1 MKNFDWR
8 ERLFESLSFPT
19 LILAPDMTIAGAS
32 KRFLQK
38 YGYSEKELVG
48 KKCYQILYQSAQ
60 SCPELSCPLID
71 VLTSKKRTST
81 IRKTTGTD
89 GAEMYQ
95 DRVCSPILNDRGDV
109 GYVMLSL
116 RDVTRTKLLE
126 MEIRKTNDFL
136 ENIIAS
142 SVAAIIVADTKG
154 VILLM
159 NESARK
165 LFGYTD
171 KMAVGKS
178 IAEYL
183 YTPGGARSVMKKLRS
198 PDYGGVGKLHSTKM
212 TIINSLGEKIP
223 VEMNASIIYQDG
235 KEIATMGI
243 YNDLRPKIEIEK
255 KLKEAER
262 IKLMQSNKMAS
273 LGHLAAGVAH
283 EINNPLSGILI
294 DTSLILEEL
303 DGESPI
309 REDLQNIIDDTNR
322 CKEIVKNLLAYSR
335 QTEFKKEIFNV
346 NGVIEQAFSFLREH
360 ALLQNIT
367 ISKEFSSSMLMS
379 EGDNN
384 QLIQIFTNMIIN
396 ATQAMNGKGNITIRT
411 SKDKPKGKIY
421 IEISDTGCGIPEE
434 NIPKIFDAF
443 FTTKEEGKGTGLGLS
458 TVKDIIEKHRGT
470 IKVKNTGP
478 EGTTFLMELPL
489 IKVTEDRLV

>member
-1 MKNFDWR
+1 MKRIDWGNKLFD
-8 ERLFESLSFPT
+8 SLSFPT
-19 LILAPDMTIAGAS
+19 LLLTPNMVVTAVNERYLD
-32 KRFLQK
+32 K
-38 YGYSEKELVG
+38 YGCRQEELIG
-48 KKCYQILYQSAQ
+48 K
-60 SCPELSCPLID
+60 SCNQ
-71 VLTSKKRTST
+71 VLCN
-81 IRKTTGTD
+81 TD
-89 GAEMYQ
+89 GPCPKPTCPIYEVLHEKKVASEILKITGSNGEDIYQ
-95 DRVCSPILNDRGDV
+95 DRVCSPILDEQGDV
-109 GYVMLSL
+109 SFVMVSL

-126 MEIRKTNDFL
+126 LELKKTNDFL

-142 SVAAIIVADTKG
+142 SVSAIVVADMKG

-159 NESARK
+159 NDSARK

-171 KMAVGKS
+171 QMAVGKS

-198 PDYGGVGKLHSTKM
+198 PDYGGVGRLHTTEM
-212 TIINSLGEKIP
+212 TIINSSGEEIP

-243 YNDLRPKIEIEK
+243 YTDLRPKIEIEK

-262 IKLMQSNKMAS
+262 IKMMQSNKMAS

-294 DTSLILEEL
+294 DTSLILEDLEQ
-303 DGESPI
+303 ESPF
-309 REDLQNIIDDTNR
+309 RKPVQDIIADTNR

-335 QTEFKKEIFNV
+335 QTEFKKEVLNI
-346 NGVIEQAFSFLREH
+346 NGVIEQAFSFMREH

-367 ISKEFSSSMLMS
+367 VNKEFASSMLIC

-384 QLIQIFTNMIIN
+384 QLLQVFTNMIIN
-396 ATQAMNGKGNITIRT
+396 ATQAMDGKGTITIAA
-411 SKDKPKGKIY
+411 SKDKKEGKIY
-421 IEISDTGCGIPEE
+421 VEISDTGCGIPQE
-434 NIPKIFDAF
+434 NIPKIFEPF

-458 TVKDIIEKHRGT
+458 TVKDIIEKHGGSIT
-470 IKVKNTGP
+470 VKDTCP
-478 EGTTFLMELPL
+478 EGTTFLIELPL
-489 IKVTEDRLV
+489 VKVDESTMI

>member
-1 MKNFDWR
+1 MENFNWR

-19 LILAPDMTIAGAS
+19 LILTPDMTIVAAT
-32 KRFLQK
+32 KRFFKK
-38 YGYSEKELVG
+38 YTYSEKEVVG
-48 KKCYQILYQSAQ
+48 RKCYQILYQSAQ
-60 SCPELSCPLID
+60 PCPKTSCPIVN
-71 VLTSKKRTST
+71 VLTTKKGTSA
-81 IRKTTGTD
+81 IKKTMGSD
-89 GAEMYQ
+89 GAEVYE
-95 DRVCSPILNDRGDV
+95 DRVCSPILNNKGDV
-109 GYVMLSL
+109 GYIMVNL

-126 MEIRKTNDFL
+126 MELQKTNDFL

-142 SVAAIIVADTKG
+142 SVAAIIVADMKG

-159 NESARK
+159 NESARR

-171 KMAVGKS
+171 KMAVGQS
-178 IAEYL
+178 ITEYL

-198 PDYGGVGKLHSTKM
+198 PDYGGTGKLHFTEM
-212 TIINSLGEKIP
+212 TIINSSGEEIP

-294 DTSLILEEL
+294 DASLILEEL
-303 DGESPI
+303 DEDSPI
-309 REDLQNIIDDTNR
+309 RKDLQDIIDDTNR

-335 QTEFKKEIFNV
+335 QTEFKAEIFNI
-346 NGVIEQAFSFLREH
+346 NGVIEQACSFLREH

-367 ISKEFSSSMLMS
+367 IDKEFSSSMLMC

-384 QLIQIFTNMIIN
+384 QLIQVFTNMIIN

-411 SKDKPKGKIY
+411 SKDRPKGKIH
-421 IEISDTGCGIPEE
+421 IELSDTGCGISEE
-434 NIPKIFDAF
+434 DLPKIFDAF

-458 TVKDIIEKHRGT
+458 TVHGIIEKHGGT
-470 IKVKNTGP
+470 IKVRETSP
-478 EGTTFLMELPL
+478 EGTTFLIELPL
-489 IKVTEDRLV
+489 VKVTENSPM

>member
-1 MKNFDWR
+1 MENFDWR

-32 KRFLQK
+32 KRFLEK
-38 YGYSEKELVG
+38 YGYSEKELIG
-48 KKCYQILYQSAQ
+48 RKCYQILYQSGQ
-60 SCPELSCPLID
+60 SCPESFCPLPN
-71 VLTSKKRTST
+71 VLATKKGTSM
-81 IRKTTGTD
+81 IRKTTGPD
-89 GAEMYQ
+89 GAEVYE
-95 DRVCSPILNDRGDV
+95 DRVCSPILDDRGAV
-109 GYVMLSL
+109 GYIMVSL

-126 MEIRKTNDFL
+126 VELQKTNDFL

-142 SVAAIIVADTKG
+142 SVAAIIVADMKG

-183 YTPGGARSVMKKLRS
+183 YTPGGARSVMKKLRR
-198 PDYGGVGKLHSTKM
+198 PGYGGVGKLHTTEM
-212 TIINSLGEKIP
+212 RIINSLGEEIP

-235 KEIATMGI
+235 KEVATMGI

-294 DTSLILEEL
+294 DASLMLEEL
-303 DGESPI
+303 DEDSPMRRQI
-309 REDLQNIIDDTNR
+309 EDIVADTNR
-322 CKEIVKNLLAYSR
+322 CKDIVKNLLAYSR
-335 QTEFKKEIFNV
+335 QTEFKKEIFNI

-367 ISKEFSSSMLMS
+367 IHKEFSSSMLMC

-384 QLIQIFTNMIIN
+384 QLIQVFTNLIIN
-396 ATQAMNGKGNITIRT
+396 ATQAMNGKGNITVRAT
-411 SKDKPKGKIY
+411 KDKSKGRIY
-421 IEISDTGCGIPEE
+421 IEITDTGCGIPEE
-434 NIPKIFDAF
+434 NIPKIFDPF

-458 TVKDIIEKHRGT
+458 TVHGIIEKHGGT
-470 IKVKNTGP
+470 IKVKETSP
-478 EGTTFLMELPL
+478 EGTTFLIELPL
-489 IKVTEDRLV
+489 VKVTEDRLI

>member
-1 MKNFDWR
+1 MERSDWHDS
-8 ERLFESLSFPT
+8 LFESLSFPT
-19 LILAPDMTIAGAS
+19 LIIAADMIVVMANKKFLDQYGYREDELIGKTCNQILCKSEGPCPDPSCPILRVLKEGKGAS
-32 KRFLQK
+32 EITKITGSDGQ
-38 YGYSEKELVG
+38 
-48 KKCYQILYQSAQ
+48 
-60 SCPELSCPLID
+60 D
-71 VLTSKKRTST
+71 VY
-81 IRKTTGTD
+81 
-89 GAEMYQ
+89 E
-95 DRVCSPILNDRGDV
+95 DRVCSPIIDEKGHV

-126 MEIRKTNDFL
+126 LELLRTNDFL

-142 SVAAIIVADTKG
+142 SVSAIIVADMKG

-171 KMAVGKS
+171 QMAVGKS

-198 PDYGGVGKLHSTKM
+198 PDNGGIGKLHSTEM
-212 TIINSLGEKIP
+212 TVIHSTGEEIP

-235 KEIATMGI
+235 KEVATMGF
-243 YNDLRPKIEIEK
+243 YTDLRPKIEIER

-262 IKLMQSNKMAS
+262 IKMMQSNKMAS

-294 DTSLILEEL
+294 DASLILEEL
-303 DGESPI
+303 DDESPLRKQI
-309 REDLQNIIDDTNR
+309 QDIVADTNR

-335 QTEFKKEIFNV
+335 QTEFKKEILNI

-360 ALLQNIT
+360 ALLQNIAVH
-367 ISKEFSSSMLMS
+367 KEFSSSMLIC

-384 QLIQIFTNMIIN
+384 LLSQVFTNMIIN
-396 ATQAMNGKGNITIRT
+396 ATQAMDGRGDFTIQT
-411 SKDKPKGKIY
+411 IKDKGEGKIY
-421 IEISDTGCGIPEE
+421 VEISDTGCGIPLE
-434 NIPKIFDAF
+434 NIPKIFEPF

-458 TVKDIIEKHRGT
+458 TVRDIIEKHGGN
-470 IKVKNTGP
+470 IKVKYTCP
-478 EGTTFLMELPL
+478 EGTTFLIELPL
-489 IKVTEDRLV
+489 VKVDEETLI